1 MQQVFNKYIAWRKQ
15 KGKMKSIK
23 TFVTDLLRW
32 IYLALVTIVA
42 VGPFLWVIMSSFKTN
57 QEILSSP
64 ISLPTSINFKGYAAA
79 LKLSPIFQYFINTI
93 IIAALSTVV
102 GVLIVSMAAY
112 IIARTSFR
120 GSKFIV
126 ILLSSSLLIPTAA
139 LMMPIYIIMTKT
151 GLYDTKAGLIIVDA
165 ALGLPTSFFILR
177 SHFQNIPREI
187 EEAAYIDGS
196 GFLRTFLTIV
206 IPIAKPG
213 LATAGILQF
222 LVSWNEFMFALIL
235 TKSNSVRTLPLALS
249 YFRSQFS
256 FNYTAMF
263 AALVIVTVPCILIY
277 ILIQEQVNDSIV
289 AGSVKG

>member
-1 MQQVFNKYIAWRKQ
+1 
-15 KGKMKSIK
+15 MKSIK
-23 TFVTDLLRW
+23 TFITTLLRW
-32 IYLALVTIVA
+32 IFLTLVTIA
-42 VGPFLWVIMSSFKTN
+42 TVGPFLWVVMSSFKTN

-64 ISLPTSINFKGYAAA
+64 ISMPMSFTFKGYSAA
-79 LKLSPIFQYFINTI
+79 LKLSPIFQYFVNTI
-93 IIAALSTVV
+93 IIAALSTIIEVLVV
-102 GVLIVSMAAY
+102 AMAAY
-112 IIARTSFR
+112 IIARTSFF

-126 ILLSSSLLIPTAA
+126 MLLSSSLLIPTAA

-151 GLYDTKAGLIIVDA
+151 GLYDTKLGLIIMDA

-177 SHFQNIPREI
+177 NHFQNIPQEI

-196 GFLRTFLTIV
+196 GFLRTFFTIV
-206 IPIAKPG
+206 LPISKSG

-222 LVSWNEFMFALIL
+222 LTSWNEFMFALIL

-263 AALVIVTVPCILIY
+263 AALVIVTIPCILIY

-289 AGSVKG
+289 AGSIKG